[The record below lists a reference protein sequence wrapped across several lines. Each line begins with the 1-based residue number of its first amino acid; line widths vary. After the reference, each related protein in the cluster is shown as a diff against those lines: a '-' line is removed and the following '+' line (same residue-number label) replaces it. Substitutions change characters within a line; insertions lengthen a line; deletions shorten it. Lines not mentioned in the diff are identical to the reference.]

1 MNLKVITAFLMIW
14 MVLLTLLLIL
24 GKARPDVMEERY
36 FLALEEEL
44 DRLPAGTTEK
54 QVLALHPELFTIR
67 QMLNRAFSL
76 KCRLREMIRNP
87 APIYYKEMA
96 DEKERYQQE
105 IRKLTQAISGLLY
118 SREVSAGN
126 SYIQPD

>member
-14 MVLLTLLLIL
+14 MVLLTLLLLL
-24 GKARPDVMEERY
+24 GNVRHDNVEERY

-54 QVLALHPELFTIR
+54 QVLALHPELLTIR
-67 QMLNRAFSL
+67 QMLDQASNL
-76 KCRLREMIRNP
+76 KCRLQEMIRNP
-87 APIYYKEMA
+87 APIYCKEMA
-96 DEKERYQQE
+96 DEKERCQQE
-105 IRKLTQAISGLLY
+105 IRKLTQAVSGLLY